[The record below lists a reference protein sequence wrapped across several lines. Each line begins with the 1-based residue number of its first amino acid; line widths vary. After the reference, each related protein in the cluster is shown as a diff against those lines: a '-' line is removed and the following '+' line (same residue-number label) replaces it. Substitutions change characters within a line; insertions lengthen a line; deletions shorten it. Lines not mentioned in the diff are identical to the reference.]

1 MLTNVKKMRDG
12 LYLVSWAT
20 SATYEQTV
28 KIKLDVDDN
37 YDATL
42 KFNGNGTANVD
53 LNLLLR
59 LPKEKNESNRIL
71 PDVFATKDG
80 HCQVMT
86 SKKESNYCVW
96 SWSTSWTCTKRTV
109 NPSVSWWSKLNTC
122 SNSYETFSVDIVID
136 FKEFARY
143 LNKGEKNVLGHLA
156 KLLKEQTLTD
166 ITFKV
171 KNETFKAHT
180 IIVAAGS
187 PVLSAMFKNNL
198 IENRTRIVEVKDTK
212 PQVFKQLLQYLYTG
226 NASQIEHGGMAHYL
240 FVAADTYGVESL
252 KEECVSVLIKN
263 LKVENAVHTLVF
275 THLHF

>member
-1 MLTNVKKMRDG
+1 M
-12 LYLVSWAT
+12 S
-20 SATYEQTV
+20 S
-28 KIKLDVDDN
+28 
-37 YDATL
+37 
-42 KFNGNGTANVD
+42 
-53 LNLLLR
+53 
-59 LPKEKNESNRIL
+59 
-71 PDVFATKDG
+71 
-80 HCQVMT
+80 
-86 SKKESNYCVW
+86 
-96 SWSTSWTCTKRTV
+96 
-109 NPSVSWWSKLNTC
+109 
-122 SNSYETFSVDIVID
+122 
-136 FKEFARY
+136 
-143 LNKGEKNVLGHLA
+143 GHLA

-240 FVAADTYGVESL
+240 FVAADTYGVGSL

-275 THLHF
+275 THLHFSKKLHDATLSFMSSNATAICSRKDWMDLMKTYPDLCLQATQVMVDQVNIEKVK